1 MWVLVL
7 FDLPTTSKKER
18 KAYHTF
24 RNHLLEDGFT
34 MFQFS
39 IYMRHCSSMKNAQ
52 VHIERVKRALPQVG
66 KVGIMCITDRQF
78 GMIELFYGKRAEKM
92 PESPGQLTLF

>member
-1 MWVLVL
+1 MRNSLNQYRIMWVLVL

-34 MFQFS
+34 M
-39 IYMRHCSSMKNAQ
+39 
-52 VHIERVKRALPQVG
+52 
-66 KVGIMCITDRQF
+66 
-78 GMIELFYGKRAEKM
+78 
-92 PESPGQLTLF
+92 